1 MEEQSQPSGGTASA
15 APRGRAMWVVVAV
28 LVVIVVVVLAA
39 ALAGLFNRGTP
50 TPTPTVKQ
58 LKIGTL
64 LSITGALSPYGPGD
78 TKGAQLAVAQINAAG
93 GVLGQPVILYSDD
106 DQTDPTAAASAT
118 TRLITQNHVN
128 AIVGAQFSGGTL
140 ASIGIA
146 KANGVPMVSPSATS
160 PALSNLTITG
170 GYFFRTAPS
179 DALQGVVAADYLYTN
194 LSYRWVNL
202 IARDDSY
209 GRGLVGVIAQKFVS
223 LGGHVNTTVII
234 NPLGTNFDSDLALL
248 FSTNPQAVYFA
259 AFPGEGV
266 IVMSNWQA
274 SQGSNPSYQRPWIFS
289 EGLQS
294 QSFIDQL
301 NASSVGVDVRALL
314 GTAPVSPFGAIH
326 DIFVAQYKAQFNN
339 QNPVLYADYTYDAVY
354 LIALAAQKAGSV
366 NGTAIQANLRAVSGG
381 LGGSGTVIKPGQW
394 SLALSTLNQTGGAVN
409 WEGAAGSENF
419 DANGDVRGSYEVWG
433 VNTAYQIYR
442 VAFIPES
449 IISVSS
455 QVTAQAL
462 ATQLGSQRSFVTQ
475 LQASLVGSQV
485 SGISRLN

>member
-314 GTAPVSPFGAIH
+314 GTAPVSPFGAI
-326 DIFVAQYKAQFNN
+326 
-339 QNPVLYADYTYDAVY
+339 AVY